1 MLTKE
6 LVYFV
11 NYLVNLIKKG
21 LCSLGKSSVIP
32 KIKVC
37 QNSLAKL
44 KVRSITNVLKLKQT
58 ISEIKIEMCLQKWF
72 QPYVVAFLILSFF
85 WLSSF
90 YSHGKWFECLM
101 GHFIGKWTIVMKL
114 PNTQCVHMK
123 WSYIYIFFSLIKLRF
138 WIELKHIYVR

>member
-1 MLTKE
+1 M
-6 LVYFV
+6 FFR
-11 NYLVNLIKKG
+11 KKVQ
-21 LCSLGKSSVIP
+21 LS

-37 QNSLAKL
+37 QNSLTKL

-58 ISEIKIEMCLQKWF
+58 ISEIKIGMCLQKWF
-72 QPYVVAFLILSFF
+72 QPHVVAFLIPSFF

-114 PNTQCVHMK
+114 PNTQWAYEEIKLH
-123 WSYIYIFFSLIKLRF
+123 IFFSLIKLRF
-138 WIELKHIYVR
+138 WFELKHTYVRSWKVYVGMNWIILTSCKT